1 MRAEQQGMTL
11 VEVVIATLVLAMI
24 LLGLVTSMRTFSDS
38 YTSLRAV
45 NQRASARSETTSFLR
60 HSLREAIYSGVGSFR
75 VGRSE
80 IVWKAPLDRLGA
92 AGGILW
98 LKLMRQGDALTLD
111 FAKQQLDAG
120 ANADSEYEPSWG
132 QMIPSQT
139 LLQDVKDFSVL
150 VRLKSD
156 EDWRGTLDEQL
167 VYLPQAVMLEWE
179 FSDGTWPPLVVALEN
194 HLEANR

>member
-1 MRAEQQGMTL
+1 MRAKQQGMTL

-38 YTSLRAV
+38 YISLHAV
-45 NQRASARSETTSFLR
+45 HQRASARSEVTSFLR
-60 HSLREAIYSGVGSFR
+60 HSLREAIYSGAGSFR
-75 VGRSE
+75 V
-80 IVWKAPLDRLGA
+80 GA

-98 LKLMRQGDALTLD
+98 LKLTRQGDALTLD

-139 LLQDVKDFSVL
+139 LLEDVSSFSVS
-150 VRLKSD
+150 VRLKGN

-167 VYLPQAVMLEWE
+167 GYLPQAVMLEWE
-179 FSDGTWPPLVVALEN
+179 FSDGPWPPLIVGLDN
-194 HLEANR
+194 HPEVDR